1 MSNVIKI
8 FGDMVGLSEEKKRE
22 RRAIR
27 ELHSLSDRELS
38 DMGMARSGIESAVR
52 FGRKDDSGK
61 RAA

>member
-1 MSNVIKI
+1 MSNVIKL
-8 FGDMVGLSEEKKRE
+8 FGDMVGLTEEKKRE

-38 DMGMARSGIESAVR
+38 DLGMARSNIESVVR
-52 FGRKDDSGK
+52 YGRQDENTQ

>member
-1 MSNVIKI
+1 MSNVIKL

-38 DMGMARSGIESAVR
+38 DLGMSRSNIESVVR
-52 FGRKDDSGK
+52 YGRQDENSQ

>member
-1 MSNVIKI
+1 MSNVIKL
-8 FGDMVGLSEEKKRE
+8 FGDMVGLSDAKKQE

-38 DMGMARSGIESAVR
+38 DLGMARSNIESAVR
-52 FGRKDDSGK
+52 YGRKDDK